1 MLRIGVVGAG
11 GWGRNLVRNFA
22 AAKGAELVAIC
33 DLNEEVRQAN
43 SRLYPAVK
51 LFEDFD
57 EMLADADVEAV
68 VIATPAPT
76 HYELSRKALDAG
88 KHVYVEKPFTLRSD
102 RAVELVELADK
113 AGLTVMVGHLLEY
126 HPAVL
131 KLKEL
136 TDNDD
141 LGDLYY
147 MYTERVN
154 LGIVRQAENAWWS
167 LAPHDVSVILFL
179 FGAEPVTVSA
189 RGQSFLQEGIEDVVF
204 ANLQFSDGRM
214 AQIHVSWLD
223 PHKSRRMVLV
233 GDRRM
238 ASFDDMDPTEK
249 VRVFDKSASVVR
261 DGYANYEES
270 VRLRSGD
277 IMIPHISLGEPLRTE
292 CEHFI
297 SAVSSGRPPRSDAR
311 DGLRVVRVLEAGQR
325 SLDAGGEPVSLDN

>member
-11 GWGRNLVRNFA
+11 GWGRNLARNFA
-22 AAKGAELVAIC
+22 ALKDAELVAIC
-33 DLNEEVRQAN
+33 DLSEEVRRAN
-43 SRLYPAVK
+43 GRMYPDAALY
-51 LFEDFD
+51 EDFD
-57 EMLADADVEAV
+57 AMLEKGELDAVA
-68 VIATPAPT
+68 IAAPAPT
-76 HYELSRKALDAG
+76 HYDMTRKALEAG

-102 RAVELVELADK
+102 RAAELVELADK
-113 AGLTVMVGHLLEY
+113 VGLTVMVGHLLEY

-136 TDNDD
+136 TDNGD

-154 LGIVRQAENAWWS
+154 LGIVRHAENAWWS

-189 RGQSFLQEGIEDVVF
+189 CGRSFLQEGIEDVVF

-223 PHKSRRMVLV
+223 PRKSRRMVLV
-233 GDRRM
+233 GERRM
-238 ASFDDMDPTEK
+238 ASFDDMEPSEK
-249 VRVFDKSASVVR
+249 IRVFDKGASVVR

-270 VRLRSGD
+270 IRLRSGD
-277 IMIPHISLGEPLRTE
+277 VMIPHVSSSEPLRAE

-297 SAVSSGRPPRSDAR
+297 ESVNSGSPPRSDAR

-325 SLDAGGEPVSLDN
+325 SLDAGGEPVSLDG